1 MGRSEWLGASLQ
13 KVNCMRD
20 YLILGPFGCRC
31 SRFCI
36 VHRMLVQTDNATAEN
51 IYFKENKS
59 EQISSKG
66 KLYEKLP
73 DFHIKAQHSCIMRS
87 TFH

>member
-1 MGRSEWLGASLQ
+1 
-13 KVNCMRD
+13 
-20 YLILGPFGCRC
+20 
-31 SRFCI
+31 
-36 VHRMLVQTDNATAEN
+36 MLVQTDNATAEN